1 MMIQKVK
8 KKVNTEVVLFLLQL
22 RLLLVRDKKVIGMII
37 AKGIVTEEIA
47 NVQEPDLAVGNA
59 QDATVG
65 QGQEAGAATTHGE
78 ITEKSVNE
86 REMRTE
92 TEIVVIEAG
101 NVLGIGM
108 TFIEKTIGT
117 VTEVAAAIV
126 KNEEKAKLK
135 EENVNQKKIARE
147 TLVIEKNQAK
157 RRKVTN
163 LSIQKLQKQMHCVK
177 N

>member
-1 MMIQKVK
+1 MIQKVK

-86 REMRTE
+86 RE
-92 TEIVVIEAG
+92 IYD
-101 NVLGIGM
+101 
-108 TFIEKTIGT
+108 
-117 VTEVAAAIV
+117 
-126 KNEEKAKLK
+126 
-135 EENVNQKKIARE
+135 
-147 TLVIEKNQAK
+147 
-157 RRKVTN
+157 
-163 LSIQKLQKQMHCVK
+163 
-177 N
+177 